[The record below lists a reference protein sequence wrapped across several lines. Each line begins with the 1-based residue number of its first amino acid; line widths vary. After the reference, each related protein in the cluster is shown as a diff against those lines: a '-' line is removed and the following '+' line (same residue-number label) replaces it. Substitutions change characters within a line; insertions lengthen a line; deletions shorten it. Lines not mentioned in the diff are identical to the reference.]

1 MKLSVCTD
9 AVFYGQE
16 TTQALVQLSQIGW
29 QAFEFWSWWDKDVE
43 AILDAQTRLGLTAV
57 SHCTHFISLVDET
70 KRGEYIQGLMATIET
85 AQKLGVKTIIS
96 QVGDELG
103 IPRKVQKQS
112 LVDGLK
118 TAVSLLQAANM
129 QLVIEPLNT
138 LVDHAGYFLVSSDEG
153 FEIIE
158 EVNSPHVK
166 LLFDIYHQQIS
177 EGHIIPRIVDN
188 IDKIGHFH
196 AAGNPGR
203 HELDIGE
210 LNYSEIFKAI
220 QATGFDGFVGLEYFP
235 KGDPIAGLKELKIGN
250 SK

>member
-16 TTQALVQLSQIGW
+16 TTQALSQLSEIGW
-29 QAFEFWSWWDKDVE
+29 RAFEFWSWWDKDVE
-43 AILDAQTRLGLTAV
+43 VILQAKERLGLTAV
-57 SHCTHFISLVDET
+57 SHCTHFISLVDEAQ
-70 KRGEYIQGLMATIET
+70 RDAYIEGLQATIET
-85 AQKLGVKTIIS
+85 AKRLGVKTIIS
-96 QVGDELG
+96 QVGDDLG
-103 IPRKVQKQS
+103 ISRAVQKQC
-112 LVDGLK
+112 LVAGLK
-118 TAVSLLQAANM
+118 TAVSYLQNANM
-129 QLVIEPLNT
+129 QLVIEPLNI
-138 LVDHAGYFLVSSDEG
+138 LVDHPGYFLIASDEG

-177 EGHIIPRIVDN
+177 EGHLIRRIVDN

-203 HELDIGE
+203 HELDFGE

-220 QATGFDGFVGLEYFP
+220 RATDYDGYVGLEYFP
-235 KGDPIAGLKELKIGN
+235 QNDPISGLMPLIEH
-250 SK
+250 